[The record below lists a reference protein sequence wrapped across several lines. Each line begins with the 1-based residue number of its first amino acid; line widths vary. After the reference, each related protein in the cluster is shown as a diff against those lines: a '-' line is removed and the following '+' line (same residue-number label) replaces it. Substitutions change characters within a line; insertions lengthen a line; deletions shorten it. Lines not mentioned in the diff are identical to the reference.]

1 MTALALLLCAPL
13 LMWLGQAA
21 LLRATATPMRWQ
33 LGGSDLPD
41 RVKAGNR
48 VILNVVMIGILV
60 AYPLLRGV
68 SPIAYYAAFFPFGEG
83 PAQLAA
89 GLAMSV
95 LYLALLYAAWGI
107 TDNVRFS
114 VRHSARKLTRRLAFV
129 PLMSI
134 GAATIEEL
142 LFRAMLLAGLLESF
156 PARVALPIGVFCFA
170 AAHYVRSVKRYWTFP
185 GHLALGSLFCV
196 AFLCTGNLWLS
207 IGLHAGGIL
216 MLMGLRP
223 FVRYVG
229 PSWLVGA
236 SIFPYAGVVGFAAL
250 VLMTINVWLRFGG
263 NA

>member
-1 MTALALLLCAPL
+1 MLALAMLFVAPL
-13 LMWLGQAA
+13 LMWVGQSA
-21 LLRATATPMRWQ
+21 LLLATGTPIRWQ
-33 LGGSDLPD
+33 LGGSDLPE

-48 VILNVVMIGILV
+48 VILNAVMVGVLV
-60 AYPLLRGV
+60 AYPLLRDA
-68 SPIAYYAAFFPFGEG
+68 SPVAYYAAFFPLDHG
-83 PAQLAA
+83 PSQLVT

-95 LYLALLYAAWGI
+95 LYLSLLYGVWGI

-114 VRHSARKLTRRLAFV
+114 IRHSAKKLARRLSFV
-129 PLMSI
+129 PLMSL

-142 LFRAMLLAGLLESF
+142 LFRAMLLAGLLESL
-156 PARVALPIGVFCFA
+156 PQYAAIPIGVVCFA
-170 AAHYVRSVKRYWTFP
+170 GAHYVRSVKRYWTFP

-196 AFLCTGNLWLS
+196 AFVCTHNLWLP

-236 SIFPYAGVVGFAAL
+236 SIFPYAGAVGFAAL
-250 VLMTINVWLRFGG
+250 VLMTVNVWLRFGG